1 MQASGLSGIV
11 KDNLIQV
18 FNATYFNKEFYQNH
32 TPALMHLDYET
43 NREPYHPLFDEVCEL
58 VYFND
63 TFKQMGLGFDT
74 LYNCCDY
81 GMLQRIREFIV
92 KQNDKKVKRMN
103 DMQAQMD
110 QRQERILKG
119 TRND

>member
-1 MQASGLSGIV
+1 MQASGVSGIV

-74 LYNCCDY
+74 LY
-81 GMLQRIREFIV
+81 
-92 KQNDKKVKRMN
+92 
-103 DMQAQMD
+103 MQAQMD